1 VWRVT
6 HKGADSC
13 SVHKTQNSINSKMG
27 KLHRS
32 IVYLTLALV
41 ILSALFEEVDARRKI
56 LRGRKTITRTY
67 YRGLAIPAWAIV
79 VIVSGSMIIVGGIL
93 YLIMRKIMLGGDSS
107 TPPESGTAVNY
118 RSDDEV

>member
-1 VWRVT
+1 
-6 HKGADSC
+6 
-13 SVHKTQNSINSKMG
+13 VHKIQTSTNGKMG

-32 IVYLTLALV
+32 IIYLTLALV
-41 ILSALFEEVDARRKI
+41 IFSALFEEVDARRKI

-79 VIVSGSMIIVGGIL
+79 VIVSGSMIIIGGIL
-93 YLIMRKIMLGGDSS
+93 YLILRKIMLGGDNSS
-107 TPPESGTAVNY
+107 NPPDGPVSPMPY